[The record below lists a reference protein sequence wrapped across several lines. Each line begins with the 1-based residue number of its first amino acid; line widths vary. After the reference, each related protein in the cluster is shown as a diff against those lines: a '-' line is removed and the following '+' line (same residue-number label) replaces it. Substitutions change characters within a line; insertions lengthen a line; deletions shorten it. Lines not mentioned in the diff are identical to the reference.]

1 VDLAKYHTAAA
12 AIENFIVRPEGGL
25 IRRPGSRFAGHA
37 KFASKLCRL
46 VPFQFSTVQAYVLEF
61 GDAYLRVWK
70 DHGSVEAAPG
80 TPYEIA
86 LPYVEANLATLGLAQ
101 SADVLYIAHSAHAP
115 RKLSRT
121 GHTAWTLSTYQP
133 TDGPFLERNTDAAK
147 TIAASGETG
156 TVTLTASAPLFE
168 PGHVGALW
176 WLQMPDLA
184 AVSPWES
191 DVAAPTVNSY
201 CRYNGNYYKALT
213 IGSSNKTG
221 TVPPTHDEGAGY
233 DGIGTKNVRWAFQ
246 HKGAGVVRITAY
258 LGPTSATA
266 EVMKQLPHTV
276 VGAATSKWAEGAWS
290 SVRGWPAAVSFHE
303 QRLLW
308 ANTPTRPQ
316 TIWASASGDY
326 ERMEAGTRDDD
337 AFTYGIASAQVNAI
351 RWLASGAALIVG
363 TAGQEFA
370 ASAGALG
377 DPLTPSSVR
386 FVPQSGEG
394 AAAVEPARLGSE
406 TLFVNRAG
414 RKVLA
419 LLYNVDADAYLPVDL
434 LQLAEHLAP
443 ATATIMGLAWAR
455 APLNTLWAVRSDGLL
470 LSLTYRRAG
479 LCVEQTPARRRRRKH
494 RRHPGPRRRGRRT
507 LAGHAARGERAGGAP
522 RGIPGPTVRTRQR
535 ERQNRDALSRRRTHL
550 QRRTGNGA
558 ERPRAFGGPHRKNRR
573 ERRPPPRSHG
583 GGRRDHTRHPRNN
596 RARRPRLHLTP
607 ENPAPR
613 QRRHGHGPRQSQT
626 HRISHGARPQQHGR
640 QSRHDGNNNGRPH
653 PPRRQRPNRRVPTAA
668 LRRLRRG
675 ARQRLRHGRAG
686 DDGAG
691 RTAAVGHFG
700 GDATHNCGR
709 SIITQQSPS
718 WPGLTR
724 PPRVT
729 RTATVM
735 VAHNRV
741 NALPFSSQ
749 PKARAGRG

>member
-1 VDLAKYHTAAA
+1 MSITHLQPTFAGGEISPRLGARVDLAKYHTAAA

-25 IRRPGSRFAGHA
+25 IRRPGTRFAGAA

-46 VPFQFSTVQAYVLEF
+46 VPFQFSSVQAYVLEF

-70 DHGSVEAAPG
+70 DHGQVEVEPG

-86 LPYVEANLATLGLAQ
+86 TPYAESHIATLAFAQ
-101 SADVLYIAHSAHAP
+101 SADVLYIAHAAHAP
-115 RKLSRT
+115 RKLART

-133 TDGPFLERNTDAAK
+133 ADGPFLERNTDVSK

-156 TVTLTASAPLFE
+156 TITLTSSAPLFE

-191 DVAAPTVNSY
+191 DVTAPAVNSY

-233 DGIGTKNVRWAFQ
+233 DGIGTKNVRWEFQ
-246 HKGAGVVRITAY
+246 HKGSGVVRITGY
-258 LGPTSATA
+258 LGPTSATGT
-266 EVMKQLPHTV
+266 VMKKLPHTA

-303 QRLLW
+303 QRLIW

-363 TAGQEFA
+363 TMGQEFA
-370 ASAGALG
+370 AGAGALG

-419 LLYNVDADAYLPVDL
+419 LLYSVDADAYVPVDL
-434 LQLAEHLAP
+434 LQLAEHLTTAN
-443 ATATIMGLAWAR
+443 ATIAALAWAR
-455 APLNTLWAVRSDGLL
+455 APLNTLWAVRSDGAL
-470 LSLTYRRAG
+470 LSLTYRRE
-479 LCVEQTPARRRRRKH
+479 EQVYAW
-494 RRHPGPRRRGRRT
+494 
-507 LAGHAARGERAGGAP
+507 A
-522 RGIPGPTVRTRQR
+522 
-535 ERQNRDALSRRRTHL
+535 
-550 QRRTGNGA
+550 
-558 ERPRAFGGPHRKNRR
+558 
-573 ERRPPPRSHG
+573 
-583 GGRRDHTRHPRNN
+583 RHPRDG
-596 RARRPRLHLTP
+596 AV
-607 ENPAPR
+607 ESIAVIPAPGAAADELWLVT
-613 QRRHGHGPRQSQT
+613 RRDVNGGT
-626 HRISHGARPQQHGR
+626 V
-640 QSRHDGNNNGRPH
+640 RHVEFMDQPFEPANANDKTAMPYLD
-653 PPRRQRPNRRVPTAA
+653 AA
-668 LRRLRRG
+668 LTY
-675 ARQRLRHGRAG
+675 
-686 DDGAG
+686 DGAG
-691 RTAAVGHFG
+691 ASVFSGLGHLEGRTVKIIANGALHPDRTVTGGAITLEAPATTARVGLAYTSRLKTLRLEGSAIGTAQGKPKRIASVTVRVLNSMGAKAGTTETTMEDLIRRDASDPTDASPPLRSGDFDVALASDYDTEGQVTIVQDEPLPLDILAVMPQM
-700 GDATHNCGR
+700 T
-709 SIITQQSPS
+709 
-718 WPGLTR
+718 
-724 PPRVT
+724 
-729 RTATVM
+729 
-735 VAHNRV
+735 
-741 NALPFSSQ
+741 
-749 PKARAGRG
+749 